1 MGEKLLNQ
9 YQKLLESNK
18 KINQELKQGN
28 TQLEQLLAASWEV
41 MQAIESLPQPAGR
54 EIEQVQELL
63 EELVELHQENQKL
76 LRSKI
81 AELREELSQVVRKS
95 CPARLSKK
103 KPGSEISRS
112 IQVGLALLI
121 FLPVQESSK
130 APV

>member
-9 YQKLLESNK
+9 YQKLLELNK

-63 EELVELHQENQKL
+63 EELVELHQENQKF

-81 AELREELSQVVRKS
+81 AELREELSQV
-95 CPARLSKK
+95 KK
-103 KPGSEISRS
+103 GKAAQRAYQKRS
-112 IQVGLALLI
+112 QAAK
-121 FLPVQESSK
+121 FLDQFK
-130 APV
+130 

>member
-1 MGEKLLNQ
+1 M
-9 YQKLLESNK
+9 
-18 KINQELKQGN
+18 KQGN

-81 AELREELSQVVRKS
+81 AELREELSQVKGKAAQRAYQK
-95 CPARLSKK
+95 
-103 KPGSEISRS
+103 RS
-112 IQVGLALLI
+112 QAAK
-121 FLPVQESSK
+121 FLDQFK
-130 APV
+130 